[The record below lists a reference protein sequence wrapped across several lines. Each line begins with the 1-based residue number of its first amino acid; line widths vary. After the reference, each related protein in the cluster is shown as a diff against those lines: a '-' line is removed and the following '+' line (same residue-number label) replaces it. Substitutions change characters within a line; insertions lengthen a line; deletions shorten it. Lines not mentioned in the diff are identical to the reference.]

1 MHDGQAFADQ
11 MERDISST
19 YQRLGYALGWR
30 LLYSP
35 LEVLNGAEVALLGIN
50 PGGNW
55 DDPAHGRMSMA
66 RGSAY
71 VVESWEGAARGQSKL
86 QVQVRALCR
95 MLNQAPEVV
104 LAGNLVPFRSPNW
117 DMLDHR
123 SVATTFGKQLWSSI
137 LDRANPKL
145 VVCLGRETFE
155 ALVGKR
161 AASSAESVPVGWGNY
176 DANRC
181 QIGDRVFVR
190 LPHLSRFGIMTRAI
204 SAQPLKE
211 IFRGFISG

>member
-1 MHDGQAFADQ
+1 MQDGRAFANQ
-11 MERDISST
+11 LEMDISAT

-30 LLYSP
+30 LLSSP
-35 LEVLNGAEVALLGIN
+35 LEVLNGAEVAFLGIN
-50 PGGNW
+50 PGGTW

-66 RGSAY
+66 NGSAY
-71 VVESWEGAARGQSKL
+71 VDESWVGAARGQSKL
-86 QVQVRALCR
+86 QIQVRALFR
-95 MLNQAPEVV
+95 MLNQVPEAV

-117 DMLDHR
+117 NMLDHR
-123 SVATTFGKQLWSSI
+123 SEAITFGKRLWKPI

-155 ALVGKR
+155 ALVGKH

-204 SAQPLKE
+204 SAKPLKE